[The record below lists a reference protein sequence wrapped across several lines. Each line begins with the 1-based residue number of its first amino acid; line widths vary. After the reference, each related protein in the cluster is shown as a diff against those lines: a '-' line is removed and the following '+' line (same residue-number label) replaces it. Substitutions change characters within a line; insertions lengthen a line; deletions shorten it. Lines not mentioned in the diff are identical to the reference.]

1 MPGRSKDE
9 TLREFLA
16 ESEELL
22 DALHH
27 HLGVIE
33 RAPESISPETLN
45 ALFRA
50 AHTLKGMSGVM
61 GLAAVSDLAH
71 SLEDVMDRLRM
82 GKLAMSR
89 GLLDI
94 LVDGVEGLRQLIAS
108 TSAGQPPMDT
118 DALAQRIRE
127 AMSAPAAGASYALP
141 VGLDPEIVKVLT
153 EYEQHRLQETLKAKS
168 NLFEVRARFRF
179 EDFDQSLSKLTAK
192 LQSAGEV
199 LTTLPSSGASPT
211 DGIGFTLLVGSQR
224 DREGIAQLLADEAVD
239 LLQVGGREPSSDG
252 SAPAPESESVSAS
265 ARSLSHTIRV
275 DIAKL
280 DGLLNMLGEL
290 VLSKSVIAQIAK
302 DLLQNG
308 GLVGPAM
315 ELHKAAQALEHRVS
329 GLQEGL
335 IAVRMIPVAQ
345 VFDRSIRAI
354 KKIARDLGKDIQV
367 ATSGEET
374 KLDKSMAEAI
384 ADPLLHL
391 IRNALDHGIESTDE
405 RRRAGKPEVG
415 TIHLRAAQKGHTVSI
430 TVTDDGAGVNLA
442 NVYQTALIRQLAVP
456 GKEYS
461 QKEILDFL
469 FQPGFSTAETVT
481 ELSGR
486 GVGLD
491 VVARHLAK
499 LNGMVEVQTELGQ
512 GTSFVLTLPI
522 TLVIIKALIVGVGAH
537 TYAIPL
543 SAVAESVMVEAGQ
556 VATIG
561 RQPVIQLR
569 DHSLALLRLSD
580 LFGIPS
586 CEGRDGR
593 LYVIVVGLAEKRLG
607 IVVDAIEGQQEIVIK
622 AVGPMLQ
629 GIPGIAGATELGNRK
644 TILVLDV
651 GALVDEAVG
660 QRTSALP
667 LAA

>member
-1 MPGRSKDE
+1 MAPRTKDD

-22 DALHH
+22 DTLHRN
-27 HLGVIE
+27 LGAIE
-33 RAPESISPETLN
+33 QAPDAIGPETLN

-82 GKLAMSR
+82 GKLGMSR
-89 GLLDI
+89 SLLDL
-94 LVDGVEGLRQLIAS
+94 LVDGVDALGRLIGSAS
-108 TSAGQPPMDT
+108 GESPPVDT
-118 DALAQRIRE
+118 EALAQRIRD
-127 AMSAPAAGASYALP
+127 AMSAPLAEASTALP
-141 VGLDPEIVKVLT
+141 PGLDPEIVKVLT
-153 EYEQHRLQETLKAKS
+153 EYEHHRLRETLKAKRT
-168 NLFEVRARFRF
+168 LFEVKAHFRF
-179 EDFDQSLSKLTAK
+179 EDFDKALSKLTAK

-199 LTTLPSSGASPT
+199 ITTLPSSGVSPT
-211 DGIGFTLLVGSQR
+211 DGIGFTLLVGSPR
-224 DREGIAQLLADEAVD
+224 DREGLAQLLADEAVE
-239 LLQVGGREPSSDG
+239 LVVVGGQDA
-252 SAPAPESESVSAS
+252 APAKPALAPEAEPAS
-265 ARSLSHTIRV
+265 ARSLSQTIRV

-290 VLSKSVIAQIAK
+290 VLSKSVIVQIAK

-335 IAVRMIPVAQ
+335 IEVRMIPVVQ
-345 VFDRSIRAI
+345 LFDRSIRAI

-367 ATSGEET
+367 VTSGEET
-374 KLDKSMAEAI
+374 KLDKSMVEAI

-391 IRNALDHGIESTDE
+391 IRNALDHGIESKDE

-415 TIHLRAAQKGHTVSI
+415 TIHLSAVQKGHTVSI
-430 TVTDDGAGVNLA
+430 TVSDDGAGINLA
-442 NVYQTALIRQLAVP
+442 GVYQTALAKQLAVP

-461 QKEILDFL
+461 QKEIIDFL
-469 FQPGFSTAETVT
+469 FQPGFSTAETIT
-481 ELSGR
+481 EISGR

-499 LNGMVEVQTELGQ
+499 LNGMVEVNTELGR

-522 TLVIIKALIVGVGAH
+522 TLVIIKALIVGVGPH
-537 TYAIPL
+537 TYAIPI
-543 SAVAESVMVEAGQ
+543 SSVAESVMVEANQ
-556 VATIG
+556 VVTVG
-561 RQPVIQLR
+561 RRPVIQLR
-569 DHSLALLRLSD
+569 DHTLALLRLSE
-580 LFGIPS
+580 LFGVS
-586 CEGRDGR
+586 SEERRDGR
-593 LYVIVVGLAEKRLG
+593 LYIIVVGLAEKRLG

-622 AVGPMLQ
+622 AVGSMLQ

-651 GALVDEAVG
+651 GSLIEEAVG
-660 QRTSALP
+660 QRSSALP
-667 LAA
+667 IAA

>member
-1 MPGRSKDE
+1 MAGRTKDE

-22 DALHH
+22 DALHRN
-27 HLGVIE
+27 LRAIE
-33 RAPESISPETLN
+33 HEPDSISPETLN

-89 GLLDI
+89 ALIDLLA
-94 LVDGVEGLRQLIAS
+94 DGVDTLGRLIAS
-108 TSAGQPPMDT
+108 ASGEQPPADT
-118 DALAQRIRE
+118 EALVQRIRE
-127 AMSAPAAGASYALP
+127 AMNAPQTAASADQPTGI
-141 VGLDPEIVKVLT
+141 DPEIVKVLT
-153 EYEQHRLQETLKAKS
+153 EYEHHRLQETLKAKR
-168 NLFEVRARFRF
+168 NLFEVRAHFRF
-179 EDFDQSLSKLTAK
+179 EDFDKALSKLTGK

-199 LTTLPSSGASPT
+199 ITTLPSSGVSPKE
-211 DGIGFTLLVGSQR
+211 GIGFTLLVGADR
-224 DREGIAQLLADEAVD
+224 DKEGLAQLVADDAVELVQISGQD
-239 LLQVGGREPSSDG
+239 PAAAKP
-252 SAPAPESESVSAS
+252 APALDPEAAS
-265 ARSLSHTIRV
+265 TRSLSQTIRV

-290 VLSKSVIAQIAK
+290 VLSKSVIVQIAK

-329 GLQEGL
+329 SLQEGL
-335 IAVRMIPVAQ
+335 IEVRMIPVVQ
-345 VFDRSIRAI
+345 LFDRSIRAI

-367 ATSGEET
+367 VTSGEET
-374 KLDKSMAEAI
+374 KLDKSMVEAI

-391 IRNALDHGIESTDE
+391 IRNALDHGIEPKDE
-405 RRRAGKPEVG
+405 RRRAGKPDVG
-415 TIHLRAAQKGHTVSI
+415 TIHLSAAQKGHTVTI
-430 TVTDDGAGVNLA
+430 TVADDGAGINLA
-442 NVYQTALIRQLAVP
+442 KVYQSALARQLAVP

-461 QKEILDFL
+461 QKEIIDFL

-481 ELSGR
+481 EISGR

-499 LNGMVEVQTELGQ
+499 LNGIVEVNTELGH

-522 TLVIIKALIVGVGAH
+522 TLVIIKALIVGVGPH
-537 TYAIPL
+537 TYAIPI
-543 SAVAESVMVEAGQ
+543 SAVAESVMVETNQ
-556 VATIG
+556 VATVG
-561 RQPVIQLR
+561 RRPVIQLR
-569 DHSLALLRLSD
+569 DHTLALLRLSD
-580 LFGIPS
+580 LFGVPS
-586 CEGRDGR
+586 VERKDGR
-593 LYVIVVGLAEKRLG
+593 LYIIVVGLAEKRLG
-607 IVVDAIEGQQEIVIK
+607 LVVDTIEGQQEIVIK
-622 AVGPMLQ
+622 AVGSMLQ

-651 GALVDEAVG
+651 GSLIEEAVG
-660 QRTSALP
+660 HRATAVP